1 MEKRFNFR
9 FFKLAQM
16 NIDEETGEI
25 LDDSAP
31 QDFEQT
37 FAHDKD
43 VIDLGNPED
52 IAYLRSIGSPLPDM
66 IEGYMSRPDT
76 DKKPFEM
83 KFGSKTL
90 IIPNKLGLYYF
101 ISNNKLAKFAF
112 MTTDQITSNEGKA
125 RQFFQKATL
134 SHTPRPRSATV
145 QLTYSSESGSGKGSD
160 QVRRIAIIPKLEQL
174 LKDPQMTEYD
184 PLLTTKESHQL
195 GFNVDVLRA
204 IFDDDFFKQAYAQGM
219 IDRKDIPLIK
229 GKQKLLRDLKAAKKT
244 RPEAVPSINQIIA
257 MIIKGTERKFEYDK
271 IHSVQMD
278 KSGGNWYPGDI
289 ASLVRKAIS

>member
-1 MEKRFNFR
+1 MEKRFNLK

-25 LDDSAP
+25 LDDAP
-31 QDFEQT
+31 PKDFEQT

-112 MTTDQITSNEGKA
+112 MTPDQVTSNEAKA
-125 RQFFQKATL
+125 RQFFQKATR
-134 SHTPRPRSATV
+134 SNTATPRSATV

-160 QVRRIAIIPKLEQL
+160 QIRRIAIIPKLQQL
-174 LKDPQMTEYD
+174 LSDPKMTEYD

-195 GFNVDVLRA
+195 GFNVDVLRS
-204 IFDDDFFKQAYAQGM
+204 IFDDDYFKQAYAEGL
-219 IDRKDIPLIK
+219 IERKDIPLIK
-229 GKQKLLRDLKAAKKT
+229 GKQKLLRDFKAAKRT
-244 RPEAVPSINQIIA
+244 RPETLPPIEMMIA

-278 KSGGNWYPGDI
+278 KTGGNWYPGDI
-289 ASLVRKAIS
+289 GSLIRKAIS

>member
-1 MEKRFNFR
+1 
-9 FFKLAQM
+9 
-16 NIDEETGEI
+16 
-25 LDDSAP
+25 
-31 QDFEQT
+31 
-37 FAHDKD
+37 
-43 VIDLGNPED
+43 
-52 IAYLRSIGSPLPDM
+52 
-66 IEGYMSRPDT
+66 
-76 DKKPFEM
+76 
-83 KFGSKTL
+83 
-90 IIPNKLGLYYF
+90 
-101 ISNNKLAKFAF
+101 
-112 MTTDQITSNEGKA
+112 MTPDQITSNEGKA

-219 IDRKDIPLIK
+219 IERKDIPLIK

-244 RPEAVPSINQIIA
+244 RPEAVPSMNQIIA

>member
-1 MEKRFNFR
+1 MGKSFNLNSFR
-9 FFKLAQM
+9 IAQM
-16 NIDEETGEI
+16 EIDEETGEI
-25 LDDSAP
+25 LDQEP
-31 QDFEQT
+31 PKDFQQT

-43 VIDLGNPED
+43 VIDLGNPQD

-101 ISNNKLAKFAF
+101 ISDNKLAKFAF
-112 MTTDQITSNEGKA
+112 LTPDQVQANEAKA

-145 QLTYSSESGSGKGSD
+145 QLTYSSESGSGKGAD
-160 QVRRIAIIPKLEQL
+160 TVRRIAIIPKLQQL
-174 LKDPQMTEYD
+174 LSDPQMTQYD

-195 GFNVDVLRA
+195 GFNIDVLRA
-204 IFDDDFFKQAYAQGM
+204 IFDDDYFKQAYAEGN
-219 IDRKDIPLIK
+219 IERKDIPLIK
-229 GKQKLLRDLKAAKKT
+229 GKQKLLRDLKAANKKN
-244 RPEAVPSINQIIA
+244 PKSLPSMPQMIA

-271 IHSVQMD
+271 IHSVSMD
-278 KSGGNWYPGDI
+278 RTGGNWYPGDI
-289 ASLVRKAIS
+289 ASLIRKAIS

>member
-1 MEKRFNFR
+1 MSKSFNLNSFR
-9 FFKLAQM
+9 IAQM
-16 NIDEETGEI
+16 KIDEETGEI
-25 LDDSAP
+25 LEEEAP
-31 QDFEQT
+31 KDFQQT

-43 VIDLGNPED
+43 VIDLGNSDD

-101 ISNNKLAKFAF
+101 ISDNKLAKFAF
-112 MTTDQITSNEGKA
+112 LTPDQVQANESRA

-160 QVRRIAIIPKLEQL
+160 KVRRIAIIPKLEQL
-174 LKDPQMTEYD
+174 LKDPKMTDYD

-195 GFNVDVLRA
+195 GFNIDILRA
-204 IFDDDFFKQAYAQGM
+204 IFDDEYFKQAFAEGL
-219 IDRKDIPLIK
+219 IERKDIPMIK
-229 GKQKLLRDLKAAKKT
+229 GKQKLLRDFRTAKRT
-244 RPEAVPSINQIIA
+244 RPESLPSMQQIIA
-257 MIIKGTERKFEYDK
+257 MIVKGTERKFEYDK
-271 IHSVQMD
+271 IHSASMD

-289 ASLVRKAIS
+289 ASLIKKAIS